1 MYNQELIPNYFDLPI
16 SFISK
21 KQLLDK
27 TIINDLELI
36 KSYDNKNKPIYNE
49 LFNPDDKITEET
61 TKLWVKY
68 YTNDTTFLKDSKKL
82 YKNIKINQPNNYNKF
97 TNLWFEIMNHNDMDF
112 LSKYHFVDSKYLR
125 SFNNNSKF
133 LTYLSIYNMI
143 SPVIA
148 LITPIIILIIPFL
161 VLKVKKVPITISDYK
176 TEINKILGK
185 HIIGNFY
192 KNFNK
197 VSINKKLYMICSLSF
212 YIFQMYQNCVSCH
225 RFYKNQQYIH
235 NFFNETKAY
244 IDSTIKNMDNY
255 LNYTIN
261 LKTYNNFNNNLIK
274 HKNILASYYDKISYI
289 ERLDKK
295 KVHKNINQVGI
306 LMKEFH
312 RARFDDTLEKTFL
325 YSLGFNGYYKNI
337 YQLKLL
343 LINKNV
349 NFCKFNNS
357 TLKFEGIIYPLL
369 NNNPKVVKN
378 NINLNKNII
387 VTGPNAAGKTTFIKA
402 IMINT
407 IISQQLCLGFY
418 KNATI
423 SPFEHLHCYI
433 NIPDTSGRD
442 SLFQAEAR
450 RCKQIIESINDNSDS
465 NHFCL
470 FDELYSGTNPDEASA
485 SAYAFIDYLT
495 RNNNIKFVLTTHFV
509 DVCEKLDLDDNIIN
523 LHMGTKISG
532 GKISYKYKVDKGI
545 SKIKGG
551 LEILKDLNYPENLI
565 NKANN
570 FL

>member
-1 MYNQELIPNYFDLPI
+1 
-16 SFISK
+16 
-21 KQLLDK
+21 
-27 TIINDLELI
+27 
-36 KSYDNKNKPIYNE
+36 
-49 LFNPDDKITEET
+49 
-61 TKLWVKY
+61 
-68 YTNDTTFLKDSKKL
+68 
-82 YKNIKINQPNNYNKF
+82 
-97 TNLWFEIMNHNDMDF
+97 
-112 LSKYHFVDSKYLR
+112 
-125 SFNNNSKF
+125 
-133 LTYLSIYNMI
+133 MI